1 MTVHD
6 LIYARHPEAHAGVR
20 TLGMRVLVPLA
31 VRRSERI
38 IAPSQSTRSDLVELL
53 GVPAERID
61 VVPEGLGAAVVARER
76 DADTADHEQARE
88 RARNAFAIGE
98 RRVVLSLSAKRPHK
112 NLAGLIRALARI
124 PDERRPVLVLPGY
137 PTWHEPELR
146 ALADA
151 LGVAD
156 RRAFPRLAPGGADRG
171 ALGARRRVRLSIAV

>member
-1 MTVHD
+1 MTSSTP
-6 LIYARHPEAHAGVR
+6 ATRRR
-20 TLGMRVLVPLA
+20 TPA
-31 VRRSERI
+31 SARSECACSCRSPC
-38 IAPSQSTRSDLVELL
+38 AAPNASSLPSQSTRSDLVELL

-61 VVPEGLGAAVVARER
+61 VVPEGLGAAVVARKQ
-76 DADTADHEQARE
+76 DADTTDHEQARE

-156 RRAFPRLAPGGADRG
+156 HVRFLGWLPAEQIEALWALADVFAYP
-171 ALGARRRVRLSIAV
+171 IAV